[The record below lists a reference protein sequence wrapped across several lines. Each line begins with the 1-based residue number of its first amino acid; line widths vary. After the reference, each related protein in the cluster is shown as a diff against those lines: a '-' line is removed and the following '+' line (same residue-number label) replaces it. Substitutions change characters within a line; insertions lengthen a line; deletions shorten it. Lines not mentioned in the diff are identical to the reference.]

1 MTQLAAYLVL
11 LVSLLSPVQEVVTSS
26 ATRGITGR
34 VRIESNEGILR
45 GRPDLDLESPLL
57 VRLAAYEDLGDGR
70 FASELDYIGTVVGT
84 FDLRDVLVFE
94 SGAPVTVLA
103 PIPVE
108 IVSNLSTDAPTD
120 LVMAPPPASS
130 LEGGYSI
137 VLVVICILWLLVPV
151 VVLARRLV
159 RRAPAVVAEPPALS
173 IGERI
178 APIVEAAASR
188 RLSIDEQGRL
198 ELLLYAHWQEE
209 LGFED
214 DRAVAVGRLR
224 RHEVA
229 GELLRA
235 VERWL
240 HDPDGPEPDERE
252 IADLLEPYRIQ
263 DPASIREGDS

>member
-1 MTQLAAYLVL
+1 MQLTAWLIL
-11 LVSLLSPVQEVVTSS
+11 LVSSVAPLQDDVVSS

-70 FASELDYIGTVVGT
+70 FASELDYIGTVVGA

-94 SGAPVTVLA
+94 SGAPVTVLE

-120 LVMAPPPASS
+120 LVMAPPPASA
-130 LEGGYSI
+130 LEGGYS
-137 VLVVICILWLLVPV
+137 VFLALICILWLLVPL

-159 RRAPAVVAEPPALS
+159 RRAPVVAPEPPPPT

-178 APIVEAAASR
+178 APIVAAAASR
-188 RLSIDEQGRL
+188 RLSVEEQGRL

-209 LGFED
+209 LKLED
-214 DRAVAVGRLR
+214 DRAVAVARLR

-229 GELLRA
+229 GELLRT

-240 HDPDGPEPDERE
+240 HDPRGTEPDAQE
-252 IADLLEPYRIQ
+252 IAVLLAPYRVTGEQ
-263 DPASIREGDS
+263 EAGEGHA